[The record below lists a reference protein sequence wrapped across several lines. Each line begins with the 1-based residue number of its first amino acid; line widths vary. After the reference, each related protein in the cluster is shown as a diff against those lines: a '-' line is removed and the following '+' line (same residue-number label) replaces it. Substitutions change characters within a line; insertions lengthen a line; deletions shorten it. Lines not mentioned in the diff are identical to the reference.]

1 MCGMLLADFGAEVIR
16 VDRLKAPHIATTCLG
31 RGKKSIALDL
41 KSADGLAAFRK
52 LAKSV
57 DVLIEP
63 YRPGVMER
71 LQLGPDE
78 LCMENPGLIYARLTG
93 TIHCVWVKIL
103 VLVPLLLL
111 VRCVHIH
118 VHANA
123 SSDVPLDM
131 PGWGQTGE
139 DALTAG
145 HDINYIA
152 LSGALSLFGRPGE
165 KPLPP
170 VRSLSV
176 PTPLALCLACTTLNL
191 ICVIR

>member
-1 MCGMLLADFGAEVIR
+1 MFVRTLGCSSGRRLTPAIGVQVDFSRATSSGPLAGIRVLELEGLAAAPMCGMLLADFGAEVIR

-93 TIHCVWVKIL
+93 TIHCVWVKML

-111 VRCVHIH
+111 VRCYPRARQRI
-118 VHANA
+118 
-123 SSDVPLDM
+123 
-131 PGWGQTGE
+131 
-139 DALTAG
+139 
-145 HDINYIA
+145 I
-152 LSGALSLFGRPGE
+152 
-165 KPLPP
+165 
-170 VRSLSV
+170 
-176 PTPLALCLACTTLNL
+176 
-191 ICVIR
+191 